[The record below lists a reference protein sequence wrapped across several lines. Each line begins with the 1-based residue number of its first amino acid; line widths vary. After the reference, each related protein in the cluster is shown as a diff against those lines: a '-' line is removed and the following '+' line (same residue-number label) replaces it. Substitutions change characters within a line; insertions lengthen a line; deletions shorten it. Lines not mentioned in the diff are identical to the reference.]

1 MMNIALNRM
10 VGAFFMATHALN
22 EVMTPTKVSE
32 GLKSDRLK
40 TMKTAVNL
48 YFDIRQICMMRSDY
62 YRAKTIVY
70 MQYVF

>member
-1 MMNIALNRM
+1 MMLPFASLDYNCI
-10 VGAFFMATHALN
+10 GG
-22 EVMTPTKVSE
+22 VSE

-48 YFDIRQICMMRSDY
+48 YFDIRQIYMMRSEY

>member
-48 YFDIRQICMMRSDY
+48 YFDIRQI
-62 YRAKTIVY
+62 
-70 MQYVF
+70 